1 MRGYLKSANIRSV
14 NLKKVIIFE
23 VGRKAREIAKKIG
36 REHVE
41 CFADSSPEN
50 LTPITGIPVISFDEM
65 IQRWPECDII
75 LSINS
80 EELEQRLQA
89 CGLKYWRN
97 ENQQNSYFMRQDII
111 DLLDEKL
118 LDRYHYDTGA
128 KAALF
133 SKKTEN
139 YFREEYFSETNRLL
153 VEAFRAG
160 DQGTIQTMFDRI
172 YASNELHFD
181 ERYDTRPGI
190 RLVKNI
196 LAEGKRCHTPQ
207 YKICDLACGHGELLK
222 ALKEEGFQVQGIE
235 KSAVRAEEVKKSGI
249 NCILAE
255 IEHTPLPDSTFDVIT
270 CMECLEHVGNPIAV
284 VKEMYRLLKR
294 GGMAFCTTPYG
305 FFCDCN
311 SHLRQFNET
320 SLCALFLQN
329 GFEIKNVLR
338 IPYLNF
344 SVDDNLF
351 VAAVKCNEGFSKR

>member
-1 MRGYLKSANIRSV
+1 MGLKEC

-50 LTPITGIPVISFDEM
+50 LKSITEIPVISFDEM
-65 IQRWPECDII
+65 IRRWPECDII

-89 CGLKYWRN
+89 CGVKYWRN
-97 ENQQNSYFMRQDII
+97 ENQQNSYFMRQDIM

-118 LDRYHYDTGA
+118 LDRYYYDTGA

-133 SKKTEN
+133 SKKAEN

-160 DQGTIQTMFDRI
+160 DQETVQTMFERI
-172 YASNELHFD
+172 YASNEIYFD

-190 RLVKNI
+190 RLVRNI
-196 LAEGKRCHTPQ
+196 LAGAWLRKGSELPSVQ
-207 YKICDLACGHGELLK
+207 DIKICDLACGHGELLK
-222 ALKEEGFQVQGIE
+222 ALKEDGFQVQGIE

-249 NCILAE
+249 NCIIAE
-255 IEHTPLPDSTFDVIT
+255 IEHTPFSDSTFDIIT

-284 VKEMYRLLKR
+284 VKEMHRLLKR
-294 GGMAFCTTPYG
+294 GGLAFCTTPYG
-305 FFCDCN
+305 FFCDSN
-311 SHLRQFNET
+311 THLRQFNET

-351 VAAVKCNEGFSKR
+351 VAAVKCG